1 MKRALVERH
10 TILLATVGS
19 IAYGLT
25 LPTSDRD
32 IKGICIAP
40 AEYYYGL
47 KQFDQ
52 KDKGWDDTTDPSS
65 GLFPV
70 LDGIKD
76 CTIYELKKFLRLAM
90 NNNPTVLEMLWLK
103 DYEYL
108 STIGRALV
116 DSRHLFLSKK
126 VKHTYTGYAHAQLKK
141 VSTHRS
147 RLLNP
152 PTSRPQAKDYG
163 LDDAHL
169 PVGSA
174 NDLPLTK
181 SQMGSFLEYILVL
194 TRDSI
199 EFMEPVAELKKLLLE
214 DIDLTAIVKQRP
226 LTTDV
231 IPYVQALTRGS
242 TDFMQLL
249 QASQAYRKAI
259 SEWDN
264 YQQWKTNR
272 NLERAALEAH
282 YGFDSKHAAHSV
294 RLLRHGLEVLLH
306 GTLTVDRRDAGD
318 APQLLAIRKGEY
330 TYEQVIEIT
339 DALFLEVDEA
349 YKLSTLPH
357 GVDQEYIDLLCTQW
371 VRDSLSN

>member
-10 TILLATVGS
+10 TVLLATVGS

-25 LPTSDRD
+25 LSTSDKD

-47 KQFDQ
+47 KQFEQ
-52 KDKGWDDTTDPSS
+52 KDKGWDDTTDLSS

-90 NNNPTVLEMLWLK
+90 NNNPIVLEMLWLN

-116 DSRHLFLSKK
+116 RSRHLFLSKK
-126 VKHTYTGYAHAQLKK
+126 VKHTFPRVVAYGTYIGYAYAQLKK
-141 VSTHRS
+141 VSTHKS
-147 RLLNP
+147 WLLNP
-152 PTSRPQAKDYG
+152 PTAKPQANDYG

-174 NDLPLTK
+174 NDLPVGSASNAVSVATNDLPLTK

-194 TRDSI
+194 TKDSI

-242 TDFMQLL
+242 TNFMQLL

-272 NLERAALEAH
+272 NPKRAALEAH
-282 YGFDSKHAAHSV
+282 CGFDSKHAVHSAAWLRLPRSV
-294 RLLRHGLEVLLH
+294 RLLRQGLEVLLH
-306 GTLTVDRRDAGD
+306 GTLTVDRRG
-318 APQLLAIRKGEY
+318 
-330 TYEQVIEIT
+330 
-339 DALFLEVDEA
+339 
-349 YKLSTLPH
+349 
-357 GVDQEYIDLLCTQW
+357 
-371 VRDSLSN
+371 